1 MSEIK
6 VYAVKRLWTCR
17 MNYYRGH
24 TTTVTARAVAALE
37 ENTIRILQTLWV
49 QEGSIPVGIK
59 LIERV
64 AGGHVATGVELDIL
78 RDQSIVVMTRDCWRL
93 FSDLEEKD
101 MFHAYEKPYAASN
114 LEDEVRRHLL
124 RAAHAIMATRS
135 SGGGLFRSLD
145 RVMEACNPWRFVRDG
160 APWFTERSED
170 LLQDFAEAH
179 TVAKRLLTVLSS
191 VKGVRAS
198 WDEDRSGT

>member
-37 ENTIRILQTLWV
+37 ENTLRILQTLWV

-93 FSDLEEKD
+93 FSDLEEKN
-101 MFHAYEKPYAASN
+101 MFHAYEESYTASN
-114 LEDEVRRHLL
+114 LEDEVRRTSTPNSPRPTTSRTCA
-124 RAAHAIMATRS
+124 RAGMKTGAVHDLAH
-135 SGGGLFRSLD
+135 G
-145 RVMEACNPWRFVRDG
+145 
-160 APWFTERSED
+160 
-170 LLQDFAEAH
+170 
-179 TVAKRLLTVLSS
+179 VLCL
-191 VKGVRAS
+191 GRPCGC
-198 WDEDRSGT
+198 RRPR